1 MGQGYRFDFVNRD
14 GSVDNYEIGAPS
26 DDGDA
31 ALRARSAMLV
41 SLTAVAVEVWKDDER
56 LCRIRRDSG
65 PILPGVMSPPS
76 VNLQAL
82 ASAQPVD
89 APSASRRAAC
99 ESRSWETAASA

>member
-1 MGQGYRFDFVNRD
+1 MGQSYRFDFVNRD
-14 GSVDNYEIGAPS
+14 GSVDNYEIGSPS

-65 PILPGVMSPPS
+65 PVTPS
-76 VNLQAL
+76 VGLQAL
-82 ASAQPVD
+82 ASAPLVN
-89 APSASRRAAC
+89 PPTASRRAAYATP
-99 ESRSWETAASA
+99 SWATAASA